1 MAKSARKA
9 AKKSAETSRLKVKL
23 VKSTIGFGKK
33 QAAVVQG
40 LGLRF
45 LNDTVEVMDTPAMR
59 GMIHKVRHMVEV
71 A

>member
-1 MAKSARKA
+1 MAKRA
-9 AKKSAETSRLKVKL
+9 AKKSAETKRLKVKL

-40 LGLRF
+40 LGLHR
-45 LNDTVEVMDTPAMR
+45 LHETVDVVDTPAMR

-71 A
+71 S

>member
-1 MAKSARKA
+1 MAKRA
-9 AKKSAETSRLKVKL
+9 AKKSAETKRLKVKL

-45 LNDTVEVMDTPAMR
+45 LNDTVEIIDTPAMR

>member
-1 MAKSARKA
+1 MAKRT
-9 AKKSAETSRLKVKL
+9 AKKSAEAKRIKVKL

-40 LGLRF
+40 LGLKF
-45 LNDTVEVMDTPAMR
+45 LNDTVDVIDTPAMR

>member
-1 MAKSARKA
+1 MAKRA
-9 AKKSAETSRLKVKL
+9 AKKSTDAKRLKVKL
-23 VKSTIGFGKK
+23 VKSTIGFGRK

-45 LNDTVEVMDTPAMR
+45 LNDTVEVMDTPEMR

>member
-1 MAKSARKA
+1 MAKRA
-9 AKKSAETSRLKVKL
+9 AKKSTEATRIKVKL

-45 LNDTVEVMDTPAMR
+45 LNDTVEVIDTPAMR

>member
-1 MAKSARKA
+1 MVKRA
-9 AKKSAETSRLKVKL
+9 AKTSPDIKRIRIKL
-23 VKSTIGFGKK
+23 VKSTIGFDRK

-59 GMIHKVRHMVEV
+59 GMVHKVRHLVEV

>member
-1 MAKSARKA
+1 MAKRA
-9 AKKSAETSRLKVKL
+9 AKKSTEARRIKVKL

-40 LGLRF
+40 LGLRY

>member
-1 MAKSARKA
+1 MAKRA
-9 AKKSAETSRLKVKL
+9 AKKSAEAKRIKVKL

-40 LGLRF
+40 LGLKF
-45 LNDTVEVMDTPAMR
+45 LNDTVDVIDTPAMR

>member
-1 MAKSARKA
+1 MAKRA
-9 AKKSAETSRLKVKL
+9 AKKSAEAKRIKVKL

-40 LGLRF
+40 LGLKF
-45 LNDTVEVMDTPAMR
+45 LNDTVEVIDTPAMR

-71 A
+71 H

>member
-1 MAKSARKA
+1 MAKRAKKA
-9 AKKSAETSRLKVKL
+9 AKKSAEARRIKVKL
-23 VKSTIGFGKK
+23 VKSTIGFDRK

-45 LNDTVEVMDTPAMR
+45 LNDTVEVIDTPAMR

>member
-1 MAKSARKA
+1 MAKR
-9 AKKSAETSRLKVKL
+9 AKKSAEARRIKVKL

-40 LGLRF
+40 LGLKF
-45 LNDTVEVMDTPAMR
+45 LNDTVEVIDTPAMR